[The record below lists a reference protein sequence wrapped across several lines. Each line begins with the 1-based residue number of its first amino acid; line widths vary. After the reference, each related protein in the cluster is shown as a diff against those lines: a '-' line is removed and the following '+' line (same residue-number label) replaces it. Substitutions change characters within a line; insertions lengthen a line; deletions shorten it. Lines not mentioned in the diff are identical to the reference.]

1 MHSKRWWQSV
11 AVWGGVL
18 SLLTAFGL
26 AGISFD
32 PLTGNFSGN
41 IYTLWASFTTLAG
54 GVMAIVGRLRA
65 TTSIRR
71 WK

>member
-1 MHSKRWWQSV
+1 MKTKRWWQSV

-26 AGISFD
+26 AGLTFD

-41 IYTLWASFTTLAG
+41 IYTLWASFSTLAG
-54 GVMAIVGRLRA
+54 GVMAIVGRVRA
-65 TTSIRR
+65 TTRIGH